1 MYYKERGVPVF
12 GNLGRLHLFFVN
24 FITNGKALH
33 LYHLIKKIY
42 YLREEAL
49 YMKKKKKVL
58 IIAVVIIA
66 IIGISGANMAM
77 KNKRPNVMT
86 VHTTPVLREDIE
98 SHIQSTGTIFSMD
111 KRDIISDVEEKIE
124 KIYVQKG
131 DKVEKDQ
138 VLIKLEENNILYRIK
153 DSKIRLAMETEGLK
167 QLEKE
172 GSKEFEIQVSNAKIR
187 YEDAKNTYERN
198 VELYEEGIITK
209 VELEKSKDNM
219 DQLYNEFLLSEDRL
233 KNSSRENEITI
244 QRQKIE
250 LAKIEVE
257 KLEKELQKYTI
268 KSPIAGTVVDT
279 NISESGIIKSYITLM
294 SIQDLEHLEIILG
307 INEYDASK
315 IKKGDPVKI
324 TGDSFEGKV
333 YEGEVKYVGSIAKP
347 LEQAQSKENV
357 VEIKIDIKNNDEFIK
372 PGFSA
377 KVDILTDKK
386 TNALSVPYEAIFTKK
401 GGEKVIF
408 TVEDGIVKEHTIKTG
423 IGSDF
428 SIEII
433 GDVEEGSSVIL
444 NPTEEIKDGDQVIVD
459 KVM

>member
-1 MYYKERGVPVF
+1 MILIVILGVYVA
-12 GNLGRLHLFFVN
+12 NN
-24 FITNGKALH
+24 
-33 LYHLIKKIY
+33 
-42 YLREEAL
+42 
-49 YMKKKKKVL
+49 
-58 IIAVVIIA
+58 A
-66 IIGISGANMAM
+66 I
-77 KNKRPNVMT
+77 KNKKPKEMAVQ
-86 VHTTPVLREDIE
+86 TTPILKEDIE
-98 SHIQSTGTIFSMD
+98 SRIQSTGTIFSMD
-111 KRDIISDVEEKIE
+111 KRDVISDVEEKIE

-138 VLIKLEENNILYRIK
+138 LLMKLEETDIIYRIK
-153 DSKIRLAMETEGLK
+153 DSKLRLAIETEDLK

-172 GSKEFEIQVSNAKIR
+172 GSKEFEIQLSNAKIR

-198 VELYEEGIITK
+198 IELYEESIITK
-209 VELEKSKDNM
+209 VEFGKSKDDM
-219 DQLYNEFLLSEDRL
+219 DQLYNDVLLAEERL
-233 KNSSRENEITI
+233 KNSNRENQITI
-244 QRQKIE
+244 QKQKIE
-250 LAKIEVE
+250 LARIEVE

-268 KSPIAGTVVDT
+268 KSPISGTIVDT
-279 NISESGIIKSYITLM
+279 NISESGIIKSHITLM
-294 SIQDLEHLEIILG
+294 SIQNLEHLEIILD

-315 IKKGDPVKI
+315 IEEGDPVKI

-333 YEGEVKYVGSIAKP
+333 YEGEIKYVGSIAKP
-347 LEQAQSKENV
+347 SEQGQGKESV
-357 VEIKIDIKNNDEFIK
+357 VEIKVDIKNNDQLLK

-386 TNALSVPYEAIFTKK
+386 SDALSVPYEAIFTKK

-428 SIEII
+428 FMEII
-433 GDVEEGSSVIL
+433 GDIEEGSSVIL